1 MSAVTAIPHLL
12 RQAET
17 LIREHTGRR
26 SSTGRIRVLAA
37 LLSQQQA
44 MTHHD
49 VQACLTGELQMDRV
63 TLYRTLEWLTRNG
76 LVHKMAGDDRVWRF
90 RANTTGNDSHQ
101 HAHFR
106 CTRCTRLICLDNL
119 ETGTDPH
126 LPLLTPLALPE
137 GYRPDRVDLTVH
149 GLCAECV

>member
-1 MSAVTAIPHLL
+1 M
-12 RQAET
+12 
-17 LIREHTGRR
+17 
-26 SSTGRIRVLAA
+26 AA

-49 VQACLTGELQMDRV
+49 VQSCLTGQLQMDRV
-63 TLYRTLEWLTRNG
+63 TLYRALEWLTQNG
-76 LVHKMAGDDRVWRF
+76 LAHKIAGDDRVWRF
-90 RANTTGNDSHQ
+90 RASTGNDLHQ

-106 CTRCTRLICLDNL
+106 CTRCTRLICLDSL
-119 ETGTDPH
+119 EETGTDPH

-137 GYRPDRVDLTVH
+137 GYRPDRIDLTVH